1 MSDTIKLELIND
13 RKEKHNKQELL
24 ILNQELLIL
33 NQELSYIQEV
43 NIPPESLDNI
53 KFRLEQIKGKLK
65 RRR

>member
-24 ILNQELLIL
+24 ILNQEL
-33 NQELSYIQEV
+33 SYIQEV
-43 NIPPESLDNI
+43 NIPPESLDHI

>member
-1 MSDTIKLELIND
+1 MSDTIKLVLVND
-13 RKEKHNKQELL
+13 HKEKRNK
-24 ILNQELLIL
+24 QELLIL

-43 NIPPESLDNI
+43 NIPPESLDHI

>member
-13 RKEKHNKQELL
+13 RKEKHNK
-24 ILNQELLIL
+24 QELLIL

>member
-1 MSDTIKLELIND
+1 MMSDSFKLDMIND
-13 RKEKHNKQELL
+13 HKEKHNK
-24 ILNQELLIL
+24 QELLIL

-43 NIPPESLDNI
+43 NIPPESLDHI

>member
-1 MSDTIKLELIND
+1 MSDSFKLEIVND
-13 RKEKHNKQELL
+13 HKEKHNK
-24 ILNQELLIL
+24 QELLIL

-43 NIPPESLDNI
+43 NIPPESLDHI